1 MKNHDRERE
10 LNRQAVDSL
19 MNLYKGLR
27 LPGNSPGDLI
37 VSRRAIKIAAEY
49 IRKVDPALFGE
60 LCRKHV
66 EAEIA
71 EW

>member
-1 MKNHDRERE
+1 MKNQERERE
-10 LNRQAVDSL
+10 LKRKDVDSL
-19 MNLYKGLR
+19 MNLYRGLR
-27 LPGNSPGDLI
+27 LPGNSPGDLL

-49 IRKVDPALFGE
+49 IRKVDPAAYNE

-66 EAEIA
+66 EAEIS

>member
-1 MKNHDRERE
+1 MKNHERESE
-10 LNRQAVDSL
+10 LNRQAIDSL
-19 MNLYKGLR
+19 MNLHKRLR
-27 LPGNSPGDLI
+27 LPADSPDDLI
-37 VSRRAIKIAAEY
+37 VSRRAIKIAVEY
-49 IRKVDPALFGE
+49 IRKVDPALYDE